1 MNRKLL
7 SKAVGNINDSF
18 IAEAY
23 RPENDDIV
31 GSPERTV
38 HMKPKRLFTL
48 AFAAALILSLGI
60 AAYAVWS
67 IHIARQQEIRSDL
80 KIDENNAESYVEY
93 SVADAQPHGI
103 ALLSAI
109 NDGEEQ
115 RIYLNVSPVAEEDLA
130 GFPGLTVHSTE
141 EALSAAEKHPRCLVL
156 GGASIFE
163 QFFPYL
169 QKIYIT
175 KIGCCPES
183 SRFFPNLDDLPDWQC
198 TEKGPLLEEDG
209 IPYCF
214 CLYERSAGKGD
225 KSC

>member
-1 MNRKLL
+1 MLEAIVAVYADWGIGNGTTQPVVL
-7 SKAVGNINDSF
+7 SADRAHFRSVTGDAAV
-18 IAEAY
+18 
-23 RPENDDIV
+23 IV
-31 GSPERTV
+31 GR
-38 HMKPKRLFTL
+38 KTL
-48 AFAAALILSLGI
+48 
-60 AAYAVWS
+60 
-67 IHIARQQEIRSDL
+67 
-80 KIDENNAESYVEY
+80 
-93 SVADAQPHGI
+93 
-103 ALLSAI
+103 
-109 NDGEEQ
+109 
-115 RIYLNVSPVAEEDLA
+115 ED
-130 GFPGLTVHSTE
+130 FPGGRPLKGRHNIVVTRQDLTVPGAEVVHSTE

-183 SRFFPNLDDLPDWQC
+183 SRFFPNLDELPDWQC

-225 KSC
+225 KSG